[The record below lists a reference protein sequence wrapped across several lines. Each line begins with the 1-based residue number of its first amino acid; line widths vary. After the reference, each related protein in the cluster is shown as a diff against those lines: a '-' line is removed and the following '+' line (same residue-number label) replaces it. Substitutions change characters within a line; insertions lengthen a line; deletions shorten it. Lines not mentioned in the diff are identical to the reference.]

1 MPVIRVDDDVMQRLQ
16 FLAVELGLVFGSPND
31 VLRNVL
37 FDTVADSA
45 YASREGSINVQR
57 TRTRRRR
64 TASGS
69 VLLREH
75 ISEGSIDATVKLGYY
90 HLRGRTYA
98 KSFFESNEYPV
109 ALFDT
114 KGFVI
119 IDSAQAIEENLAIDV
134 GVNINVLNNIE
145 NLPEYTQCNHTH
157 SR

>member
-1 MPVIRVDDDVMQRLQ
+1 MPVIRVDDEVMQRLQ
-16 FLAVELGLVFGSPND
+16 FIAVDLGLVFGSPND
-31 VLRNVL
+31 VLRKVL
-37 FDTVADSA
+37 FETSGNSA
-45 YASREGSINVQR
+45 LGSRENPSNVER

-75 ISEGSIDATVKLGYY
+75 IAEGLIDAKVKLGYY

-98 KSFFESNEYPV
+98 KSFIESNDFPV
-109 ALFDT
+109 VLFDT

-119 IDSAQAIEENLAIDV
+119 INSAQAIEENTAIDV

-145 NLPEYTQCNHTH
+145 NLPGYTHCNHTH